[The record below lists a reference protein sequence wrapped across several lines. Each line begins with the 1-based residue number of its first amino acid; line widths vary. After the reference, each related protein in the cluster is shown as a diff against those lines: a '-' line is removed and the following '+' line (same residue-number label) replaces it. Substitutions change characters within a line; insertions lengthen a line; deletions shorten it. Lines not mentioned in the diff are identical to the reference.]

1 MGVNNA
7 HQFLRKKGLDYTLL
21 DWDVFLEAQTQPVR
35 LDLLATFFWKIK
47 VFLAK
52 NDREGLARYLISR
65 LNHANLIVYVDGAQ
79 SAQKSATSMKRVM
92 AQERMLVKLEKV
104 VKNVKRKTK
113 LSKWIY
119 KTTSKLKT
127 SLYSVSAQDL
137 DYIRNVLT
145 EQGTG

>member
-1 MGVNNA
+1 M
-7 HQFLRKKGLDYTLL
+7 
-21 DWDVFLEAQTQPVR
+21 
-35 LDLLATFFWKIK
+35 
-47 VFLAK
+47 
-52 NDREGLARYLISR
+52 
-65 LNHANLIVYVDGAQ
+65 YVDGAQ

-104 VKNVKRKTK
+104 VKNVERKTK